1 MTTPTE
7 ALWRCLRDAGTDFFV
22 SVPCKLLGN
31 MIVRLQNTRDES
43 IIYTPVSR
51 EEEGVGL
58 MAGAWLAGRTPA
70 MFMQNSGFGNSV
82 NAVLSLLHHYRIPVL
97 LVMSHRGSPGEP
109 IEAQQPMGE
118 AIRGLMAAAGVT
130 CLEVPGVSDL
140 AGVPEAIA
148 AARAEGRPLG
158 LLLPF
163 SFWEG
168 DAA

>member
-7 ALWRCLRDAGTDFFV
+7 ALWRCLRDVRTDFFV
-22 SVPCKLLGN
+22 SVPCKLLAN
-31 MIVRLQNTRDES
+31 MIARLQNAQDEN

-51 EEEGVGL
+51 EEEGIGL

-82 NAVLSLLHHYRIPVL
+82 NAILSLLHFYRIPVL

-109 IEAQQPMGE
+109 IEAQRPMGD
-118 AIRGLMAAAGVT
+118 AIRGLMAAAGVA
-130 CLEVPGVSDL
+130 CIEVPGVAGL
-140 AGVPEAIA
+140 ANVPHAAA
-148 AARAEGRPLG
+148 AARAEGRSLG

-163 SFWEG
+163 SFWKG
-168 DAA
+168 DAP

>member
-1 MTTPTE
+1 MITPTE
-7 ALWRCLRDAGTDFFV
+7 ALWRCLREAQADFFV
-22 SVPCKLLGN
+22 SVPCKLLAN
-31 MIVRLQNTRDES
+31 MIVRLLTARDENV
-43 IIYTPVSR
+43 IYTPVSR
-51 EEEGVGL
+51 EEEGIGL

-82 NAVLSLLHHYRIPVL
+82 NAILSLLHFYRIPVL

-109 IEAQQPMGE
+109 IEAQRPMGE
-118 AIRGLMAAAGVT
+118 AIRGLMAAAGVA
-130 CLEVPGVSDL
+130 CLEVSGVSDL
-140 AGVPEAIA
+140 AGAPQAIA
-148 AARAEGRPLG
+148 SARAERRPLG

>member
-7 ALWRCLRDAGTDFFV
+7 ALWHCLRESRTDFFV
-22 SVPCKLLGN
+22 SVPCKLLAN
-31 MIVRLQNTRDES
+31 MIVRLQSTRDKNV
-43 IIYTPVSR
+43 IYTPVSR

-70 MFMQNSGFGNSV
+70 MFMQNSGFGNSA
-82 NAVLSLLHHYRIPVL
+82 NAVLSLIHYYRIPIL

-109 IEAQQPMGE
+109 IEAQRPMGD
-118 AIRGLMAAAGVT
+118 AICGLMAAAGVT
-130 CLEVPGVSDL
+130 CLEVPGVTDL
-140 AGVPEAIA
+140 ARVPEAITT
-148 AARAEGRPLG
+148 ARTEGRPLG